1 MLISL
6 AEKRLAYI
14 ILNELSRSKN
24 GKRKN
29 QLYDLV
35 NSELNDVEKTDEI
48 FKPLLKLLETDGY
61 VMNDNDKYI
70 FRSPLLRDYW
80 YNQFGK

>member
-1 MLISL
+1 MLSYGD
-6 AEKRLAYI
+6 EKRLAYI
-14 ILNELSRSKN
+14 ILNELSRVKN

-29 QLYDLV
+29 HLYDLV

-61 VMNDNDKYI
+61 IINNDDKYS
-70 FRSPLLRDYW
+70 FRSPLLKDYW

>member
-1 MLISL
+1 VLISL